1 MNFKTFAYS
10 LLAFILLLAIGWA
23 LTANQLALNKVFKP
37 ANEQVR
43 RETFEESKAYQ
54 DGMIKELETMQ
65 FEYTKAEPAH
75 KAALRSLI
83 LNRAAGFPEDQLPSD
98 LKAFID
104 QLKAQ

>member
-1 MNFKTFAYS
+1 MNFKMFAYS
-10 LLAFILLLAIGWA
+10 LLGFVLLLAIGWA

-54 DGMIKELETMQ
+54 DGMIKELEAMQ
-65 FEYTKAEPAH
+65 FEYIKAAPAH

-83 LNRAAGFPEDQLPSD
+83 LNRAAGFPEDRLPPD
-98 LKAFID
+98 LKTFLTR
-104 QLKAQ
+104 LKAQ